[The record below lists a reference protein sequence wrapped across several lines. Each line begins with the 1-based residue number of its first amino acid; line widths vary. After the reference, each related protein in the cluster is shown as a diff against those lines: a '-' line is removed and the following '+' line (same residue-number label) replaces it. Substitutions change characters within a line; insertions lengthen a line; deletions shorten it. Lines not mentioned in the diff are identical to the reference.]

1 MPVTVIVGAQWGD
14 EGKGKLTDA
23 LAAESA
29 LVIRAQGGNNAGHTV
44 VVGDET
50 YKLHL
55 LPSGILRQETPCL
68 ITDGVAINPQV
79 LLGEIEALQERDLPC
94 DNLTIS
100 PRCHLI
106 LPYHIALDE
115 GQESSQLTRIGTTK
129 RGNGPVFAD
138 KMSRL
143 GIRIAHL
150 AEPDALRAALEEN
163 LTLKNPVLRGVFGH
177 PGFEVGPLMDELL
190 ALWPDLEPFVGD
202 PLPVVHAALEAD
214 APILV
219 EGAQGVLLDINFDMY
234 PYVTSSH
241 PGASGA
247 TLGTGIPVNRITE
260 IIGVVKAY
268 TTRVGVGPFPTEQS
282 GDIADALRERGGEY
296 GTTTGRPRRIGWL
309 DLPLLRHACDTNG
322 FTSLCVTKVDVLDDL
337 ETIPVCSSYLKGHDR
352 LTEFPH
358 TLRGWELVEP
368 VYQQLAGWR
377 TDTSRAAINA
387 DLPPALQ
394 TYLGRIEG
402 ATGVPVNYV
411 SCGASREALVKR
423 R

>member
-29 LVIRAQGGNNAGHTV
+29 MVIRAQGGNNAGHTV

-55 LPSGILRQETPCL
+55 LPSGILHTQTPCL
-68 ITDGVAINPQV
+68 ITDGVAINLQI
-79 LLGEIEALQERDLPC
+79 LLGEIAALISRGIPC

-106 LPYHIALDE
+106 LPYHVALDE
-115 GQESSQLTRIGTTK
+115 GQEASTASPIGTTK

-150 AEPDALRAALEEN
+150 SDPDALRKALTEN
-163 LTLKNPVLRGVFGH
+163 LTLKNPVLREVFGH
-177 PGFEVGPLMDELL
+177 PGFTVDPLMHELL
-190 ALWPDLEPFVGD
+190 ALWPDLEPYVGD
-202 PLPVVHAALEAD
+202 PLPLVWAALESD

-247 TLGTGIPVNRITE
+247 TLGTGIPVNRINE

-268 TTRVGVGPFPTEQS
+268 CTRVGVGPFPTELH
-282 GDIADALRERGGEY
+282 DVTADKLRERGAEY

-309 DLPLLRHACDTNG
+309 DLPLLRHAAETNG
-322 FTSLCVTKVDVLDDL
+322 FTALCLTKVDVLDDL
-337 ETIPVCSSYLKGHDR
+337 AVIPVCSSYGQGENR
-352 LTEFPH
+352 LAEFPH
-358 TLRGWELVEP
+358 TPSKWEKVEP
-368 VYQQLAGWR
+368 IYQHLDGWKS
-377 TDTSRAAINA
+377 TTSEACTPA
-387 DLPPALQ
+387 DLPPALRL
-394 TYLGRIEG
+394 YLSRIEG
-402 ATGVPVNYV
+402 ATGVPIKYV
-411 SCGASREALVKR
+411 SCGPKRDALVTR
-423 R
+423 Y